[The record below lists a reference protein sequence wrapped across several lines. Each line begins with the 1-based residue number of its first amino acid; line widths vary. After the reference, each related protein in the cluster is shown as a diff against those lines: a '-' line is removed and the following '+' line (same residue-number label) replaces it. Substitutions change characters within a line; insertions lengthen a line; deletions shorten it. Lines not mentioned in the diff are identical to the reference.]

1 MMDLKP
7 IPWRVQ
13 QEADCWIGIC
23 DPLKLTVDADS
34 LAELVED
41 ITETLEAVF
50 KELDSTGDLERV
62 LSENGLAADQEMRLM
77 LNLPFVPAIT
87 HASPAA
93 TAHC

>member
-1 MMDLKP
+1 MKLEP

-13 QEADCWIGIC
+13 QEVDCWIGIC

-41 ITETLEAVF
+41 IIETLEAVF

-62 LSENGLAADQEMRLM
+62 LLENGLAADQGMGLM
-77 LNLPFVPAIT
+77 IPFVPAIT
-87 HASPAA
+87 NANPAA